1 MLRKILPYV
10 LVVLLV
16 MIDLSV
22 IPVFTDSVYLL
33 PLGADFRDV
42 HRHAAG
48 AHARHALRASWADCW
63 WTFWRGIL
71 WDI

>member
-16 MIDLSV
+16 LIDLSV

-33 PLGADFRDV
+33 PLALIFVMCTGMLLGRMHGMLCGLLGGLLVDIL
-42 HRHAAG
+42 AG
-48 AHARHALRASWADCW
+48 
-63 WTFWRGIL
+63 
-71 WDI
+71 